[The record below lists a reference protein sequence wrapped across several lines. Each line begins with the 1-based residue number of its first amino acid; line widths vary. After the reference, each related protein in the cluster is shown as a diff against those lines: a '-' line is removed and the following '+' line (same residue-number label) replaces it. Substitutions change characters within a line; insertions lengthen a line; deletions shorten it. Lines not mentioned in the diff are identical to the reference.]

1 MRSPGNV
8 RRTSAPTTSSA
19 SAIAARM
26 TLSPRTAFGRSRS
39 NDPSWCQPRRGF
51 TRTRGGVGRRT
62 VAASARPI
70 RIEWERTA
78 ASESRR
84 RLDPPAHAI
93 RRRSRR
99 SRAQSESRPGSSVS
113 AGAWIRPQASR
124 LPTICGDRPELSLGC
139 VLSRVEASGAR
150 RSSTFRLGIPI
161 ITTAV
166 GRHGRSPR
174 APACGF
180 RSRLTENR
188 SPRPSPRFFESPRDM
203 RR

>member
-26 TLSPRTAFGRSRS
+26 TLSPRTAFRRSRS
-39 NDPSWCQPRRGF
+39 EGSFLVPTSTRIHSHPRRSG
-51 TRTRGGVGRRT
+51 TANGRRFGS
-62 VAASARPI
+62 ASSGSNGSEWRP
-70 RIEWERTA
+70 
-78 ASESRR
+78 SESRR

-99 SRAQSESRPGSSVS
+99 SRAQCESRPGSSVS
-113 AGAWIRPQASR
+113 AGAWIRLQASR

-150 RSSTFRLGIPI
+150 RSSTFASAYRSSRLPWDGIVDP
-161 ITTAV
+161 
-166 GRHGRSPR
+166 HGR
-174 APACGF
+174 
-180 RSRLTENR
+180 RLAVSGR
-188 SPRPSPRFFESPRDM
+188 G
-203 RR
+203 